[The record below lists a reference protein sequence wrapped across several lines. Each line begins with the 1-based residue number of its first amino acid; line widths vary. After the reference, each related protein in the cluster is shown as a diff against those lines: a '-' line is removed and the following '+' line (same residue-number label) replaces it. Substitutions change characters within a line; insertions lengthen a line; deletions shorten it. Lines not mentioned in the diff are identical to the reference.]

1 MSALLLAH
9 SRPPAAKLQDPDAH
23 VGEFVYVWGEV
34 IRNDDALV
42 IGAANGRFTVVGIDT
57 TVEPGDSIQVYGTIR
72 SDESIAAERAVVSEQ
87 SGLRGLYAIS
97 TAALVLTVG
106 VFFRFWQIDFQRLAF
121 TARREAVEDDA

>member
-1 MSALLLAH
+1 
-9 SRPPAAKLQDPDAH
+9 
-23 VGEFVYVWGEV
+23 V